1 MGHPIIVPHDFD
13 YLSLKPLSPFSHD
26 LVDTSS
32 LLSISIGSSP
42 SRKNSIGQEAVFHAD
57 HESLTYVG
65 GNLG

>member
-1 MGHPIIVPHDFD
+1 MGHPMIVPHDFD

-42 SRKNSIGQEAVFHAD
+42 NKKTCIGQEAVFDAD
-57 HESLTYVG
+57 HENLAYVG
-65 GNLG
+65 GSVG